1 MNILSNPN
9 RIAENYGLRI
19 AVALIAYFFLMQLLD
34 LAHNAEL
41 RLFNLIILTVGIWA
55 ALRKFKATHTDR
67 LNYFR
72 GLIMGVATGAVA
84 SIVFGLFLFLYMQ
97 LDSSFMEAIRTRE
110 PMGRYLNPYMAAFIV
125 ALEGFFSALLMTFIL
140 LNWVTTDQVNVP
152 MDKEL
157 ASDKMVEPIA
167 H

>member
-1 MNILSNPN
+1 MNILSNPD

-19 AVALIAYFFLMQLLD
+19 AAGLILYFFLMKFIGLG
-34 LAHNAEL
+34 HNAEL
-41 RLFNLIILTVGIWA
+41 RLVNLVFLTVGIWA
-55 ALRKFKATHTDR
+55 ALRKFKDTHTDR

-84 SIVFGLFLFLYMQ
+84 SLVFGLFLFVYMQ
-97 LDSSFMEAIRTRE
+97 LDQSFMDSIRANE

-125 ALEGFFSALLMTFIL
+125 VLEGFFSGLLMTFVL

-152 MDKEL
+152 MDKEVT
-157 ASDKMVEPIA
+157 SKRVVEPLA